1 MTRLQLWL
9 PAWLT
14 SRFLWTLAAIALL
27 LALSPGVSLFVPLAI
42 ILSIALVIATIADA
56 VLGPARSALRVTRTP
71 PEHFALGVRADISY
85 KIENRSSRSLRIGI
99 IETPARTL
107 RFETDELVADVPP
120 QSRATIER
128 PVIPTSRGADELRA
142 IYVWYENPLGLI
154 RRRVRIPAAQAIRV
168 FPDLAAVERYGK
180 LHLRNRMIEA
190 GLRHMKL
197 RGTGTEFESLRE
209 WSDGDA
215 FRTIDWKAT
224 ARRGKLMVAQHEV
237 ERSQNVMLLL
247 DCGRLMTPRIDTG
260 RKLDYAVTAALSLA
274 TIAGLASARVG
285 LVAFAHDILTASAPR
300 STRSSIARLADTLYG
315 LEPRFEESNYARAFA
330 YLRHHLH
337 KRSLIVFLTD
347 VIDPLAQATVMA
359 EVASLAKHH
368 LLICVFMNDAAVSAA
383 LAQEPHTVSDAYR
396 ANVAV
401 GLANE
406 RRLAKAMLE
415 RAGVIVIDVP
425 AKKLTTSLI
434 DEYLRVKRRGLL

>member
-1 MTRLQLWL
+1 M
-9 PAWLT
+9 
-14 SRFLWTLAAIALL
+14 RFE
-27 LALSPGVSLFVPLAI
+27 
-42 ILSIALVIATIADA
+42 
-56 VLGPARSALRVTRTP
+56 SA
-71 PEHFALGVRADISY
+71 
-85 KIENRSSRSLRIGI
+85 SSKRPCKR
-99 IETPARTL
+99 L
-107 RFETDELVADVPP
+107 RFEIDDLVADVPP
-120 QSRATIER
+120 ASRTKITR
-128 PVIPTSRGADELRA
+128 PVLPVSRGADELRA
-142 IYVWYENPLGLI
+142 LYIWYENAIGLI
-154 RRRVRIPAAQAIRV
+154 RRRRRVAANEAIRV
-168 FPDLAAVERYGK
+168 YPDLAAVERYGK

-190 GLRHMKL
+190 GLRRMKL

-215 FRTIDWKAT
+215 FRAIDWKAT

-274 TIAGLASARVG
+274 TIAGLASDRVG
-285 LVAFAHDILTASAPR
+285 LVAFAHEIIAASAPR
-300 STRSSIARLADTLYG
+300 STRSSIARLSDTLYG

-359 EVASLAKHH
+359 EVGSLAKHH
-368 LLICVFMNDAAVSAA
+368 LLICVFMNDAAVSGA
-383 LAQEPHTVSDAYR
+383 LSQEPQTVSEAYR

-401 GLANE
+401 ELASE
-406 RRLAKAMLE
+406 RRVAKAMLE
-415 RAGVIVIDVP
+415 RAGVLVIDVP
-425 AKKLTTSLI
+425 AAEVDDGAHRRVSARQAARPVVTLSRVILSLSRVI
-434 DEYLRVKRRGLL
+434 LSLSKDEREKWEGVAEPNR

>member
-1 MTRLQLWL
+1 MMWL
-9 PAWLT
+9 SAWFT

-56 VLGPARSALRVTRTP
+56 VLGPPRSALHVTRTP
-71 PEHFALGVRADISY
+71 PGHFALGVRADISY
-85 KIENRSSRSLRIGI
+85 AIENGSNRSIRIGI

-107 RFETDELVADVPP
+107 HFETDELIADVPP
-120 QSRATIER
+120 QSLATIER
-128 PVIPTSRGADELRA
+128 TVVPTSRGADELHA
-142 IYVWYENPLGLI
+142 LYIWYENPLGLI

-274 TIAGLASARVG
+274 TIARLASDRVG

-359 EVASLAKHH
+359 EVASLARHH

-383 LAQEPHTVSDAYR
+383 LAQEPLTVSDAYR